1 MGEWTVDTDSGYCW
15 WVCWGVDGNEC
26 RTGEF
31 EVVLNFG
38 MAKLRTQ
45 LRGYTGYD
53 QRPSIFDFG

>member
-1 MGEWTVDTDSGYCW
+1 VGLL
-15 WVCWGVDGNEC
+15 GVVGDEC

>member
-1 MGEWTVDTDSGYCW
+1 MNGQWILLVGLL
-15 WVCWGVDGNEC
+15 GVVGDEC